1 SDPDALD
8 SSDHDPHHTK
18 QHLYSRVSQATP
30 ERVEKVLSALCGGHA
45 VTYSSGQGAAYAA
58 TLLLCPKRVAIRKGF
73 NGIRRAFT
81 LYKPDIVSVIFDFNN
96 DLTFL
101 IWQPLIDIDDELEE
115 GDLVWLETPLN
126 PTGEVLDICSYAA
139 RAHSVGAKL
148 AVDGTFA
155 PPPLSFPMDL
165 GADVVLY
172 SATKCLGGHSDLLG
186 GVLIVRTSEDVEKL
200 LPLRTCLGLMMG
212 SMESWLLLRS
222 LRMEQQSKTT
232 VELVQW
238 LQGASDGKA
247 FDGIP
252 ANAIRSVHH
261 SSIQIAEWDISRQM
275 SGGHGTTFSIVL
287 ETRFAAERLAHRL
300 QLFYAAT
307 SLGGVE
313 SLAEW
318 RHFWD
323 KNVDERLVRLSIGL
337 EDVNDLKEDL
347 RQALQ

>member
-1 SDPDALD
+1 
-8 SSDHDPHHTK
+8 
-18 QHLYSRVSQATP
+18 
-30 ERVEKVLSALCGGHA
+30 
-45 VTYSSGQGAAYAA
+45 
-58 TLLLCPKRVAIRKGF
+58 
-73 NGIRRAFT
+73 
-81 LYKPDIVSVIFDFNN
+81 
-96 DLTFL
+96 
-101 IWQPLIDIDDELEE
+101 
-115 GDLVWLETPLN
+115 
-126 PTGEVLDICSYAA
+126 
-139 RAHSVGAKL
+139 
-148 AVDGTFA
+148 
-155 PPPLSFPMDL
+155 
-165 GADVVLY
+165 
-172 SATKCLGGHSDLLG
+172 
-186 GVLIVRTSEDVEKL
+186 
-200 LPLRTCLGLMMG
+200 
-212 SMESWLLLRS
+212 
-222 LRMEQQSKTT
+222 MEQQSKTT